1 MERNKLIE
9 NNNMKE
15 ILGQYGIP
23 ESTATKLIRDT
34 DYNAVYLV
42 DGDSPR
48 ILRVSKR
55 LNEGDIYFELDV
67 LRYLSQ
73 NSFPTAIWY
82 PTKENQ
88 PFAKTSDGRIGTLFE
103 YIKGD
108 HVEISPREK
117 PDKTL
122 VHEAGKTLG
131 NLHSLT
137 IDYSPEHVR
146 SRNIYTEFDRVLKN
160 RDQFSAYFEGG
171 EDFVEQVQQMVDFTK
186 GQQAKSGVINNDY
199 RVGNVFYSTDG
210 KVIAV
215 IDFDW
220 ACVGPLVKDLA
231 LGLVEWSFP
240 DGASK
245 PWQDLFAEFLKGYNE
260 NSPEKWKLNDNLRSW
275 IMFACLSDAS
285 TYLTDL
291 MKDPNNTKKSLRS
304 FMYNKYLFFKKIK
317 L

>member
-1 MERNKLIE
+1 
-9 NNNMKE
+9 MKE
-15 ILGQYGIP
+15 LLRQYGIP
-23 ESTATKLIRDT
+23 ETAGTNLIRDT

-42 DGDSPR
+42 NGDLPK
-48 ILRVSKR
+48 ILRISKR
-55 LNEGDIYFELDV
+55 LNEEDIYFELDV

-82 PTKENQ
+82 PTKKNQ
-88 PFAKTSDGRIGTLFE
+88 PFAKTRDGRIGTLFE
-103 YIKGD
+103 YVKGD

-160 RDQFSAYFEGG
+160 SDQFSAYFEGG
-171 EDFVEQVQQMVDFTK
+171 EDFVEQVQQMVDFAK
-186 GQQAKSGVINNDY
+186 GQQTKSGVINNDY
-199 RVGNVFYSTDG
+199 RVGNVFYNTDG
-210 KVIAV
+210 RVIAV

-240 DGASK
+240 DGADK
-245 PWQDLFAEFLKGYNE
+245 PWNDLFVEFLNGYNK
-260 NSPEKWKLNDNLRSW
+260 NAPEKWELDNNLRSW

-285 TYLTDL
+285 TYFTDL
-291 MKDPNNTKKSLRS
+291 MKDPNNAKKSLGS
-304 FMYNKYLFFKKIK
+304 FMYNKYLFFKDIK
-317 L
+317 LQ